1 MDNAMNILKKV
12 KWNVIL
18 SSVIYVIIGVLLI
31 IWPDIMTKNI
41 CYVIGFFSI
50 AIGIVNIIDYIRH
63 DILLEGYKYSLVIGL
78 AFILVGIFILT
89 KVEMV
94 MSIIPFL
101 LGLAVTISGF
111 MKFQN
116 AIDLIRLKYSGWGAV
131 LFISGLNIAFGIVLM
146 ANPCAS
152 AMILSICIG
161 IGMIYSGVSDLIAT
175 IMLSNSMKK
184 LAKAIEEKEESN
196 VIN

>member
-1 MDNAMNILKKV
+1 MSILKKV

-18 SSVIYVIIGVLLI
+18 SSIIYVILGVLLI

-41 CYVIGFFSI
+41 CYVVGFFAI
-50 AIGIVNIIDYIRH
+50 AIGIVNLIDYIRH
-63 DILLEGYKYSLVIGL
+63 DIVLEGYRYSLVVGL
-78 AFILVGIFILT
+78 AFILVGVFILS

-131 LFISGLNIAFGIVLM
+131 LFIASLNIAFGIVLM
-146 ANPCAS
+146 VNPFES
-152 AMILSICIG
+152 ALVLSICIG

-175 IMLSNSMKK
+175 IMLSNSVKK
-184 LAKAIEEKEESN
+184 LVKEIEKKDESN
-196 VIN
+196 VVN

>member
-1 MDNAMNILKKV
+1 MSIFKKV

-18 SSVIYVIIGVLLI
+18 SSIIYVILGVLLI

-41 CYVIGFFSI
+41 CYVVGFFVI
-50 AIGIVNIIDYIRH
+50 AIGIVNLIDYIRH
-63 DILLEGYKYSLVIGL
+63 DIVMEGYRYSLVIGL
-78 AFILVGIFILT
+78 AFILVGVFILS

-131 LFISGLNIAFGIVLM
+131 LFIASLNIAFGIVLM
-146 ANPCAS
+146 VNPFTS
-152 AMILSICIG
+152 ALVLSICIG

-175 IMLSNSMKK
+175 IMLSNSVKK
-184 LAKAIEEKEESN
+184 LVKEIETKDESDVVN
-196 VIN
+196 

>member
-1 MDNAMNILKKV
+1 MSIFKKV

-18 SSVIYVIIGVLLI
+18 SSIIYVILGVLLI

-41 CYVIGFFSI
+41 CYVVGFFSI
-50 AIGIVNIIDYIRH
+50 AIGIVNLIDYIRH
-63 DILLEGYKYSLVIGL
+63 DIVLEGYRYSLVVGL
-78 AFILVGIFILT
+78 AFILVGVFILS

-131 LFISGLNIAFGIVLM
+131 LFIASLNIAFGIVLM
-146 ANPCAS
+146 VNPFES
-152 AMILSICIG
+152 ALVLSICIG

-175 IMLSNSMKK
+175 IMLSNSVKK
-184 LAKAIEEKEESN
+184 LVKEIESKDESN
-196 VIN
+196 VVD

>member
-41 CYVIGFFSI
+41 CYVIGFCSI

-116 AIDLIRLKYSGWGAV
+116 AIDLIRLKYSGWGVV

-146 ANPCAS
+146 ANPFAS

>member
-1 MDNAMNILKKV
+1 MNILKKV
-12 KWNVIL
+12 KWNVI
-18 SSVIYVIIGVLLI
+18 IYVIIGVLLI

-41 CYVIGFFSI
+41 CYVIGFCSI

-116 AIDLIRLKYSGWGAV
+116 AIDLIRLKYSGWGVV

-146 ANPCAS
+146 ANPFAS